1 MQNAPMNKNLMVLLI
16 VVVIIGGGYFLWNM
30 LAGGGYFTGDI
41 PEYRAPEDISGTQA
55 PSPAQEMPAGGAEGI
70 ATPGI
75 GGGMPP
81 AAAGAGPAVSG
92 AGAPVTPTPGGDGV
106 APGDG
111 ETPSEPEVPLTQEE
125 KRDELAAFEQID
137 SNDIIRARL
146 DEAIENETPVIPEED
161 LPYPDTGRT
170 DPLMIVTS
178 AVPEELRPPRSG
190 ETDYDSILEYIIK
203 FYGTAILDSIEIEV
217 WSVMQIGL
225 VELVNMSINGRLITM
240 SEGSSYDMTMGYQ
253 ETLRISVASA
263 SSSLVTVGLTY
274 STPYGSVSK
283 SKTYIPKD

>member
-1 MQNAPMNKNLMVLLI
+1 MQNAPMNKNLMILL
-16 VVVIIGGGYFLWNM
+16 VVVVVLGGGYLLWNM

-41 PEYRAPEDISGTQA
+41 PEYRPAEDTPAQQA
-55 PSPAQEMPAGGAEGI
+55 PQTPQGMPGGAENI
-70 ATPGI
+70 AMPGVGGGALPGAGQAVPGGAAGPGI
-75 GGGMPP
+75 P
-81 AAAGAGPAVSG
+81 AI
-92 AGAPVTPTPGGDGV
+92 PGGDGE
-106 APGDG
+106 APEPG
-111 ETPSEPEVPLTQEE
+111 EAPSEPETPLTQEE

-137 SNDIIRARL
+137 SNDIIKARL
-146 DEAIENETPVIPEED
+146 KEAKANETLVDPDED
-161 LPYPDTGRT
+161 LPYPDTSRT

-203 FYGTAILDSIEIEV
+203 SYGTAVLDSIEIEV

-225 VELVNMSINGRLITM
+225 YEMVNMSINGRLITM
-240 SEGSSYDMTMGYQ
+240 SEGSSYDMQMGYQ

-263 SSSLVTVGLTY
+263 SQGLVTIGLTY

>member
-1 MQNAPMNKNLMVLLI
+1 MNKNLMVLLI

-30 LAGGGYFTGDI
+30 MAGGGYFAGDI
-41 PEYRAPEDISGTQA
+41 PEYRAPEDMAGAQA
-55 PSPAQEMPAGGAEGI
+55 PSPTQEMPGGAEGI

-81 AAAGAGPAVSG
+81 AAAGAGRDITG
-92 AGAPVTPTPGGDGV
+92 AGTPVTPTPGGDGV
-106 APGDG
+106 TPEAG
-111 ETPSEPEVPLTQEE
+111 EAPSEPETPLTQEE

-240 SEGSSYDMTMGYQ
+240 SEGSSYDMSMGYQ

>member
-1 MQNAPMNKNLMVLLI
+1 MQNAPMNKNLLILLI
-16 VVVIIGGGYFLWNM
+16 VVVVFGGGYLLYNM
-30 LAGGGYFTGDI
+30 IAGGNYFAGDI
-41 PEYRAPEDISGTQA
+41 PEYRPVDDTPVQ
-55 PSPAQEMPAGGAEGI
+55 PTPPPAQEAPAGMPGGVAAPGLGDGMSIVPEGAAPQTP
-70 ATPGI
+70 ATPGP
-75 GGGMPP
+75 GGEAPGI
-81 AAAGAGPAVSG
+81 SG
-92 AGAPVTPTPGGDGV
+92 APATPG
-106 APGDG
+106 A
-111 ETPSEPEVPLTQEE
+111 PLTQEE
-125 KRDELAAFEQID
+125 KMNELAAFEQID

-146 DEAIENETPVIPEED
+146 EEAEANETVVDPEQD

-178 AVPEELRPPRSG
+178 AIPEELRPPRSG

-203 FYGTAILDSIEIEV
+203 SYGTAVLDSIEIEV

-225 VELVNMSINGRLITM
+225 VELVNMSVNGRLLTM
-240 SEGSSYDMTMGYQ
+240 SEGSSYDVQMGYQ
-253 ETLRISVASA
+253 ETLRISIASA